1 VPYSTPNTN
10 ESQQIQQLFFAQNNT
25 DSEHAATVGRN
36 TEIRG
41 RESMLISDIS
51 MDKKK
56 VLAG

>member
-1 VPYSTPNTN
+1 MPYSTPNTN
-10 ESQQIQQLFFAQNNT
+10 ESQQIQQLFFDQNNT
-25 DSEHAATVGRN
+25 GSEHGATVGRN